1 MVKTLQ
7 GIIDFVLLVFWAK
20 LRYFFIIII
29 IIIIIIIVIIIATI
43 IIIKTNYPVKAIS
56 KIHAKQ
62 IKAEYLAHQI

>member
-20 LRYFFIIII
+20 LRYFFIII

>member
-29 IIIIIIIVIIIATI
+29 IIIIIIATI